1 MSWVTPPSRLNADTI
16 AAIATAPGRG
26 GIGVVRV
33 SGPQA
38 PSIAQALIGKL
49 PQARL
54 ATLAN
59 FLDADASVID
69 QGIALY
75 FAAPHSFTGED
86 VLELQGH
93 GGPAVMQ
100 RLLGR
105 CLEGG
110 ARIAEPGEFTRRA
123 FLNDKLDLA
132 QAESVADLI
141 DASSTQ
147 AAKSAMRSLQGEFS
161 REIHAL
167 VRALIDL
174 RMLVEATLDFPE
186 EEIDFL
192 EAAHAKQ
199 KLATIREQLERVVT
213 RAKQGALLRE
223 GLQVVLIGQPNVGKS
238 SLLNRLAGEE
248 VAIVT
253 PVAGTTRD
261 TVREEIQIEG
271 IPLHIIDTAGLR
283 ETLDEVEKIG
293 IARTWAAV
301 EKAQLALVIID
312 AARGQE
318 EEDEAIL
325 RKLPTGLPVL
335 HVYNKIDLVGESPHA
350 AQEGEAVYLSAKT
363 GAGLEILRDRLLQ
376 LAGWQPAE
384 EGVYLARERHLHALA
399 AAKNSLEKAGQN
411 WQQLELLAEE
421 LKLAQNALARITGE
435 FSADDLLGEI
445 FSRFCIGK

>member
-1 MSWVTPPSRLNADTI
+1 MSWVTPPSPLNADTI

-33 SGPQA
+33 SGPQTTT
-38 PSIAQALIGKL
+38 IAHALIGKL

-59 FLDADASVID
+59 FYDADATVID
-69 QGIALY
+69 RGIALY
-75 FAAPHSFTGED
+75 FVAPHSFTGED

-100 RLLGR
+100 RLLAR
-105 CLEGG
+105 CLDAG

-123 FLNDKLDLA
+123 YLNDKLDLA

-141 DASSTQ
+141 EAASSQ

-161 REIHAL
+161 REIMSL
-167 VRALIDL
+167 VQALIAL

-199 KLATIREQLERVVT
+199 KLESIQAQLKKVL
-213 RAKQGALLRE
+213 AQSKQGALLRE

-238 SLLNRLAGEE
+238 SLLNRLAGDEI
-248 VAIVT
+248 AIVT

-261 TVREEIQIEG
+261 TVREEILIEG

-283 ETLDEVEKIG
+283 ETQDEVEKIG
-293 IARTWAAV
+293 IARTWSAI

-312 AARGQE
+312 ATRGE
-318 EEDEAIL
+318 SEEDKAIL
-325 RKLPTGLPVL
+325 KKLPPELPML
-335 HVYNKIDLVGESPHA
+335 HVYNKIDLLSTKRSSKE
-350 AQEGEAVYLSAKT
+350 EEYAVYLSAKT
-363 GAGLEILRDRLLQ
+363 GAGMDQLHEKLLA

-384 EGVYLARERHLHALA
+384 EGAYLARERHLQALDQA
-399 AAKNSLEKAGQN
+399 LQSVETANQH

-421 LKLAQNALARITGE
+421 LKCAQNALSRITGE